1 MLLRVKCYYR
11 RRSPA
16 LRRHIERRE
25 ALSQL
30 QTHAL
35 PSDSAYVRAVRR
47 SHHFDAL
54 DHSRQSPS
62 FAHWA
67 VADPHG
73 TRAAHDAYVPRSLIL
88 CRAWC
93 GRRGAAGQG
102 LAPIGDSSNRG
113 ARQMSCAC
121 SRSNRGMV
129 AFSLSHVISGSH
141 GQSSPAA
148 GGARGCWPKPRRCA
162 PRTACV
168 REPRPARRQAHACTR
183 ARPAVWRPCG
193 NTRRTCKSWAGT
205 RAGAPAWSH
214 SRR

>member
-93 GRRGAAGQG
+93 GRRGG
-102 LAPIGDSSNRG
+102 
-113 ARQMSCAC
+113 
-121 SRSNRGMV
+121 
-129 AFSLSHVISGSH
+129 GS
-141 GQSSPAA
+141 
-148 GGARGCWPKPRRCA
+148 
-162 PRTACV
+162 
-168 REPRPARRQAHACTR
+168 
-183 ARPAVWRPCG
+183 
-193 NTRRTCKSWAGT
+193 
-205 RAGAPAWSH
+205 RAGADWRFKQPRSPTDVMCVFSKQ
-214 SRR
+214 SRDGRV